1 VVINYV
7 AFAERSI
14 ALTRGWWPNAEF
26 EEQIEVLE
34 LSSLRVMLS
43 SDLTGW
49 NVAARSR
56 RGQDRVVELEE
67 VGGLILCV
75 AEVLKPSYM
84 ISLGCC
90 LKIGNNECCKC
101 CLIDSQQF

>member
-7 AFAERSI
+7 ALAERSI
-14 ALTRGWWPNAEF
+14 ALSRALWPNAEF

-43 SDLTGW
+43 SDLTGC

-67 VGGLILCV
+67 AGGLILCV
-75 AEVLKPSYM
+75 AEVSKPLCM
-84 ISLGCC
+84 ISLDRC
-90 LKIGNNECCKC
+90 LKIRNNECCKC
-101 CLIDSQQF
+101 CLMNSQQF